1 MIPLIAALAAGTAVW
16 LWSGRSLHAASR
28 VREPPLADNR
38 QSDRRRSDCRQSP
51 RHSLLHCGHGAAAAD
66 TSAADTMLVLEML
79 RVTVLQGASLSHAC
93 TEVGTVTA
101 GVLGAALAHVGHAL
115 DQGIPWREAWS
126 GAQAGN
132 ISESTTQA
140 LTLMEHTLAPSWEHG
155 ASPVQPLAS
164 AIERLDQ
171 DERAAIEQTAGKL
184 TVRLLL
190 PTGLCFLPA
199 FMFIGVIPAIAS
211 FTWQF

>member
-101 GVLGAALAHVGHAL
+101 GALGAALAHVGHAL
-115 DQGIPWREAWS
+115 DQGVPWREAWS
-126 GAQAGN
+126 GAQASN

-140 LTLMEHTLAPSWEHG
+140 L
-155 ASPVQPLAS
+155 
-164 AIERLDQ
+164 
-171 DERAAIEQTAGKL
+171 IEQTAGKL